1 MDEQY
6 FSIWDIVIIQFFT
19 GSITYLFGSI
29 VFFFTLRKTLINKYK
44 IIMLL
49 LFQLCFSVILSLS
62 IWRYWILDIDIMFMF
77 ISIPALIAECITI
90 SLTLCFL
97 KKLNI
102 YKLDK
107 NTNEK

>member
-6 FSIWDIVIIQFFT
+6 ISIWELILFQLFL

-29 VFFFTLRKTLINKYK
+29 VFFFTLRKVLIKKYG

-49 LFQLCFSVILSLS
+49 LLQFCISIVLSLV
-62 IWRYWILDIDIMFMF
+62 IWQFWISDIDIMFLF

-90 SLTLCFL
+90 PVVLYVL
-97 KKLNI
+97 KKLRRN
-102 YKLDK
+102 K
-107 NTNEK
+107 